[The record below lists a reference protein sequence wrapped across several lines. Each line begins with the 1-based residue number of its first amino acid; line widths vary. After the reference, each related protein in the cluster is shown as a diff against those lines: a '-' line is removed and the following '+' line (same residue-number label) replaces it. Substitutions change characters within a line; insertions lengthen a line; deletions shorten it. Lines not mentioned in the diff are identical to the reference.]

1 MESTNPQPEVEET
14 IDTIETKQVEINFL
28 TKIAEAQTEKIKQ
41 LQTELEEHKKLIIS
55 LKKDDGSL
63 KKDNG
68 LMDCGQCWDCSENPD
83 CPAKKSSN

>member
-1 MESTNPQPEVEET
+1 MSDEET
-14 IDTIETKQVEINFL
+14 IDTLETKQVEINFL

-55 LKKDDGSL
+55 LKKDDG
-63 KKDNG
+63 
-68 LMDCGQCWDCSENPD
+68 LMDCGQCWDCSENPE

>member
-1 MESTNPQPEVEET
+1 MSDEET
-14 IDTIETKQVEINFL
+14 IDTLETKQVEINFL

-41 LQTELEEHKKLIIS
+41 IQTELEEHKKLIIS
-55 LKKDDGSL
+55 LKKDD
-63 KKDNG
+63 G

>member
-1 MESTNPQPEVEET
+1 MSDEET
-14 IDTIETKQVEINFL
+14 IDTLETKQVEINFL

-55 LKKDDGSL
+55 LKKDDG
-63 KKDNG
+63 

-83 CPAKKSSN
+83 CPDKKSSN

>member
-1 MESTNPQPEVEET
+1 MSDEET
-14 IDTIETKQVEINFL
+14 IDTLETKQVEINFL

-55 LKKDDGSL
+55 LKKDDG
-63 KKDNG
+63 

-83 CPAKKSSN
+83 CPAKKASN

>member
-1 MESTNPQPEVEET
+1 MSDEET
-14 IDTIETKQVEINFL
+14 IDTLETKQVEINFL

-55 LKKDDGSL
+55 LIKDD
-63 KKDNG
+63 G
-68 LMDCGQCWDCSENPD
+68 LMDCGQCWDCSQNPD

>member
-1 MESTNPQPEVEET
+1 MSDEET
-14 IDTIETKQVEINFL
+14 IDTLETKQVEINFL

-55 LKKDDGSL
+55 LKKDDG
-63 KKDNG
+63 

>member
-14 IDTIETKQVEINFL
+14 IDTLETKQVEINFL

-55 LKKDDGSL
+55 LKKDDG
-63 KKDNG
+63 